1 MFIIAL
7 YQTLFRLKVV
17 TIKNNMFEQNLAK
30 RFELDHFE
38 KTFME
43 TTENLIDCGKAI
55 ERSENNIFVK
65 SCKSHAEK
73 VLAKKKMKIVN
84 NVFEAGCA
92 SLKTFYFEYTFLFLK
107 NFFDKMLSI

>member
-1 MFIIAL
+1 MFIITL
-7 YQTLFRLKVV
+7 YQINFRLKLV
-17 TIKNNMFEQNLAK
+17 TIKNNMYEQNQNVLAK

-43 TTENLIDCGKAI
+43 TTENLLDCGKAI

-65 SCKSHAEK
+65 SCKSDAEK
-73 VLAKKKMKIVN
+73 VLTKKNVKIVN

-92 SLKTFYFEYTFLFLK
+92 SLKTFYFKYSFLFL
-107 NFFDKMLSI
+107 